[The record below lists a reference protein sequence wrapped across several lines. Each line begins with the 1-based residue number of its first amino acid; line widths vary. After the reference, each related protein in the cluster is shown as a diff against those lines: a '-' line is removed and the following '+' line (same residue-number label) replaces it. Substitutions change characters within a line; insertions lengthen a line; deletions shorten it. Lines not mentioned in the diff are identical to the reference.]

1 MLISSKYNKLY
12 ICLYITRLHC
22 VMGQQKTFRNI
33 EEKSAIV
40 SEFVMLIGP
49 SDSERK

>member
-1 MLISSKYNKLY
+1 MQQTLY
-12 ICLYITRLHC
+12 MPIYVTRLHC

-40 SEFVMLIGP
+40 GEFVMLIGP
-49 SDSERK
+49 NDSGRK